1 MSAAWSH
8 LSPRVPVFDHKRVSL
23 ESLLTY
29 TLRALMCAPYMWYQK
44 DKHFP
49 PPALLP
55 GTFALISFAVSFGF
69 LGQDVSINMY
79 HPLAKSM
86 QKNMS
91 ELLILPPGGGG
102 ATIIQQG
109 TTGRVKK
116 GGEVLL
122 PAFHCRQNFIERERE
137 RSGYEAKSFV
147 RLQASLRL
155 SKSLILKPYATWR
168 YRRVFNT

>member
-1 MSAAWSH
+1 
-8 LSPRVPVFDHKRVSL
+8 
-23 ESLLTY
+23 
-29 TLRALMCAPYMWYQK
+29 MCAPYMWYQK

-102 ATIIQQG
+102 DDNPARDHG
-109 TTGRVKK
+109 KSKEGRRSSPSR
-116 GGEVLL
+116 L
-122 PAFHCRQNFIERERE
+122 PLQAKFHRERERE

-155 SKSLILKPYATWR
+155 SKSLILKPYAT
-168 YRRVFNT
+168 

>member
-1 MSAAWSH
+1 MSVAWSH

-23 ESLLTY
+23 EPLLTY
-29 TLRALMCAPYMWYQK
+29 TLRALMCAPYIWYQK

-91 ELLILPPGGGG
+91 VLLILPGGG
-102 ATIIQQG
+102 AG
-109 TTGRVKK
+109 GSDNNPARDHGKSKEGRRSSPFR
-116 GGEVLL
+116 L
-122 PAFHCRQNFIERERE
+122 PLRAKFHPKRE
-137 RSGYEAKSFV
+137 AMSFV

-155 SKSLILKPYATWR
+155 SKPLILKPFTTWR
-168 YRRVFNT
+168 

>member
-23 ESLLTY
+23 EPLLTY

-91 ELLILPPGGGG
+91 VLLILPGVGAWG

-109 TTGRVKK
+109 TMGRVKK

-122 PAFHCRQNFIERERE
+122 PAFLYGQNFIERERGLGTRQC
-137 RSGYEAKSFV
+137 RSWGCR
-147 RLQASLRL
+147 RL
-155 SKSLILKPYATWR
+155 YD
-168 YRRVFNT
+168 